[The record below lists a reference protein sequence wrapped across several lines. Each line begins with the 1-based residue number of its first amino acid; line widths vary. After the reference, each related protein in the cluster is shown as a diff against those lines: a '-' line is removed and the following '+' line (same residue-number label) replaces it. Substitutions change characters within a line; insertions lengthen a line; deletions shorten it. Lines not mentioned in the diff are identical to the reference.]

1 MTNEPL
7 ESPRL
12 IPNVIVRGMVRAARL
27 RTRLHLP
34 RGDLASAR
42 GVSPCT
48 PARRCASCARRI
60 LGSSELSM
68 RYALKAVQYLYLGRV
83 ARRSPCIE
91 ESGGRRKFG
100 PQTTPQDTGV
110 ARSPHTPTTS
120 TGTTPTV
127 RIFTDTRRRSR
138 TQLLP
143 RRRGGTRG
151 HLFSRSIDV
160 HGGPKQGGAGAP
172 ASDLADG
179 DARVRAKPALRKRP
193 HALRPGTALGPLTMY
208 PPSGL

>member
-1 MTNEPL
+1 
-7 ESPRL
+7 
-12 IPNVIVRGMVRAARL
+12 
-27 RTRLHLP
+27 
-34 RGDLASAR
+34 
-42 GVSPCT
+42 
-48 PARRCASCARRI
+48 
-60 LGSSELSM
+60 M

-193 HALRPGTALGPLTMY
+193 HALRPGTARSPCTPLLDCEHGRSRAARSPAGAAAFSMSNSRKLLRPVSPEGHTSSA
-208 PPSGL
+208 PRTGRTCGGNRLPA

>member
-1 MTNEPL
+1 
-7 ESPRL
+7 
-12 IPNVIVRGMVRAARL
+12 MVRAARL

-48 PARRCASCARRI
+48 PARRCASCARSI

-68 RYALKAVQYLYLGRV
+68 RFAVIHFTPRSLRAQTPRRRV
-83 ARRSPCIE
+83 SVRSARTSKVR
-91 ESGGRRKFG
+91 
-100 PQTTPQDTGV
+100 PQTTHKTQESHAHHTHRQPQQGRTPPSASLQTREGV
-110 ARSPHTPTTS
+110 HVHSCCLGAA
-120 TGTTPTV
+120 
-127 RIFTDTRRRSR
+127 
-138 TQLLP
+138 
-143 RRRGGTRG
+143 GGTRG

-179 DARVRAKPALRKRP
+179 DARVRAQPALRKRP